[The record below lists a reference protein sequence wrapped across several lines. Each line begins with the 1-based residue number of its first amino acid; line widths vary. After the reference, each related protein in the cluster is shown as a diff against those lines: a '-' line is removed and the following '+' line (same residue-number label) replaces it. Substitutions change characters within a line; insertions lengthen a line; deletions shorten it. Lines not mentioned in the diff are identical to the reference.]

1 MKYYLSVDCGG
12 TKTAFLL
19 TDEYGRVTGGAVKAG
34 ITYSAMEKESIYEI
48 LKAGAF
54 EVTEEN
60 NISPGQLKYTV
71 WGISCFGEYGEFD
84 HFLLRRL
91 PKLFPCEC
99 YLCNDVEIALAGSF
113 LLGCGIHIIAG
124 TGAIVMG
131 RNEYGETARANG
143 WHESFSDEGSAYW
156 LGMKA
161 LSLFAKQADGRR
173 KKDILYQLFCEY
185 FNLKKDMDIL
195 SYYKNHLAGKR
206 DKAAALQKIL
216 LEAAKKG
223 DSGAVRLYEEAAEE
237 LTESVIAVAGQL
249 GMKQA
254 GIHVSCYGGLFR
266 AGEVIQR
273 PLREQLKAHDYL
285 LVPPELSPLSGGIL
299 LAANKCGSSREN
311 IVIDHLKEYEH
322 LKEYQHY
329 FCRY

>member
-131 RNEYGETARANG
+131 RNEYGATARANG

-173 KKDILYQLFCEY
+173 KKDMLYQLFYEY

-223 DSGAVRLYEEAAEE
+223 DPGAVRLYEEAAGE

-299 LAANKCGSSREN
+299 LAANKCGGSREN

-322 LKEYQHY
+322 H
-329 FCRY
+329 FCSH

>member
-19 TDEYGRVTGGAVKAG
+19 TDEYGRAAGGVVKEG
-34 ITYSAMEKESIYEI
+34 ITYSAMEKESIYEV

-60 NISPGQLKYTV
+60 NISPEQLKYTV

-84 HFLLRRL
+84 HFLLSRL

-173 KKDILYQLFCEY
+173 KKDILYQLFYEY

-223 DSGAVRLYEEAAEE
+223 DPGAVRLYEEAAEE

-249 GMKQA
+249 GMKQT
-254 GIHVSCYGGLFR
+254 GIHVSFYGGLFR

-299 LAANKCGSSREN
+299 LAANQCGSREN

-322 LKEYQHY
+322 H
-329 FCRY
+329 FCSH

>member
-19 TDEYGRVTGGAVKAG
+19 TDEYGRVTGGAVRAG

-54 EVTEEN
+54 EVIEEN

-71 WGISCFGEYGEFD
+71 WGISCFGEYEEFD
-84 HFLLRRL
+84 HFLLSRL
-91 PKLFPCEC
+91 PELFSCEC

-131 RNEYGETARANG
+131 RNEYGATARANG

-173 KKDILYQLFCEY
+173 KKDMLYQLFYQY

-223 DSGAVRLYEEAAEE
+223 DPGAVRLYEEAAGE

-285 LVPPELSPLSGGIL
+285 LVPPKLSPLSGGIL
-299 LAANKCGSSREN
+299 LAANQCGGSKEN